1 LRSDD
6 PTSTFLPTDDRISV
20 RALLTDYVE
29 LQGVASRR
37 DVEVMLEHTEY
48 PWTRRELEALLADD
62 EASTTHFREH
72 IVKCRRSVLD
82 LLEQYPACELPFAI
96 YLEMLSPLAPRYYSI
111 ASSALKEPQRCA
123 VTVGVL
129 SGPARSGLGIFSGV
143 CSTYLS
149 RKQYDEYIYA
159 FVRDTSSTF
168 RLPADPTTPLI
179 MIGAGT
185 GIAPFRGFCQ
195 QREGLAD
202 SGHRLGEALLV
213 VGCRHPQADS
223 LYADELRRFHECGI
237 VRLAHAYSRV
247 PGMPR
252 VYVQDRIIELGD
264 TVWRLLESGA
274 HVYLCGASAMSEGV
288 GTALAA
294 LYREHTGAGADEAT
308 AWFRRLSDD
317 GRYHVDVWASG

>member
-1 LRSDD
+1 
-6 PTSTFLPTDDRISV
+6 
-20 RALLTDYVE
+20 LLTDYVE

-37 DVEVMLEHTEY
+37 DVEAMLEHTEY
-48 PWTRRELEALLADD
+48 PWTRRELEALLTDD
-62 EASTTHFREH
+62 NRFREH

-82 LLEQYPACELPFAI
+82 LLEQYPACALPFAV

-111 ASSALKEPQRCA
+111 ASSPLKEPQRCA

-129 SGPARSGLGIFSGV
+129 SGPARSCVGVFSGV

-168 RLPADPTTPLI
+168 RLPADPAIPVI

-195 QREGLAD
+195 QREGLAA
-202 SGHRLGEALLV
+202 SGQRLGEALLI

-223 LYADELRRFHECGI
+223 LYADELQRFHDSGI
-237 VRLAHAYSRV
+237 VQVAHGYSRV

-252 VYVQDRIIELGD
+252 VYVQDRIAELGD

-274 HVYLCGASAMSEGV
+274 QVYVCGASVMSEGV
-288 GTALAA
+288 GMALTA
-294 LYREHTGAGADEAT
+294 LYREHTGADTDEAA
-308 AWFRRLSDD
+308 AWLRRLSDD
-317 GRYHVDVWASG
+317 GRYHVDVWATG